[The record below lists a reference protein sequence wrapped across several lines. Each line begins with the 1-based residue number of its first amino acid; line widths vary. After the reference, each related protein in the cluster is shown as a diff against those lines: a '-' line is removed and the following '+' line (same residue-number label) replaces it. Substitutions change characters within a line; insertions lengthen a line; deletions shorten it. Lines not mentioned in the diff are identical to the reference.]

1 MDFMNQTV
9 ASTIVKYFTWLFD
22 NDGILDITHAF
33 ISYNVL
39 VFGII
44 VISFF
49 YNIFF
54 LKYTLGKAILFFVL
68 ISLIYLI
75 FIFPIFYLIFMI
87 VPNCQIN

>member
-1 MDFMNQTV
+1 MDFMQQTV
-9 ASTIVKYFTWLFD
+9 ASTIVKYFAWLFD

-49 YNIFF
+49 YNMFF

>member
-1 MDFMNQTV
+1 MDFMHQTV
-9 ASTIVKYFTWLFD
+9 ASTIVKYFMWLFD

>member
-1 MDFMNQTV
+1 MDFMHQTV

-54 LKYTLGKAILFFVL
+54 LNIHWVKQATVYKGYK
-68 ISLIYLI
+68 
-75 FIFPIFYLIFMI
+75 
-87 VPNCQIN
+87 QD

>member
-1 MDFMNQTV
+1 MDFMHQTV

-54 LKYTLGKAILFFVL
+54 
-68 ISLIYLI
+68 
-75 FIFPIFYLIFMI
+75 
-87 VPNCQIN
+87 